1 MVEPKFGPWSGG
13 GYRCPV
19 GRSMP
24 LPGPSSG
31 RMGKQRTMGTAPD
44 TSGEHAATECTVA
57 EGEFVS
63 TVAAAL
69 PATSFWTMPVL
80 VAVSG
85 GADSVA
91 LLVALRRIVPVG
103 LERRLIVAHVEHD
116 LRGDAADD
124 RRFVADLASRVG
136 LACVWRRVAVRDDDG
151 DEGLEGRAR
160 RLRYDF
166 LVEAALNHGARHV
179 VTGHTADDQAET
191 ILQRMLRGTGLAG
204 IGGMA
209 AARELVPGI
218 SLLRPLLGLQRE
230 AVRRFLQ
237 SLNQSW
243 RDDPSNADLRHARNF
258 VRHEVL
264 PRCENGPF
272 PSASE
277 SLVRLGRQASL
288 VAAAI
293 RSAAEHLLE
302 IHASRHADG
311 SVVVRP
317 RDLAGLD
324 RHLVA
329 EVFVALWR
337 REGWPQQGMTARH
350 YAALAELVAHPE
362 RIPTASLATDLPGG
376 IRVTLLPGG
385 WLDLRQI

>member
-1 MVEPKFGPWSGG
+1 
-13 GYRCPV
+13 
-19 GRSMP
+19 
-24 LPGPSSG
+24 
-31 RMGKQRTMGTAPD
+31 MGKQRTMGTAPD

-218 SLLRPLLGLQRE
+218 SLLRPLLGLRRE

>member
-1 MVEPKFGPWSGG
+1 MVGPKFGPWGG
-13 GYRCPV
+13 GEYRCPV

-218 SLLRPLLGLQRE
+218 SLLRPLLGLRRE

-302 IHASRHADG
+302 IHASLHADG

-362 RIPTASLATDLPGG
+362 RIPTVSLATDLPGG

>member
-1 MVEPKFGPWSGG
+1 
-13 GYRCPV
+13 
-19 GRSMP
+19 
-24 LPGPSSG
+24 
-31 RMGKQRTMGTAPD
+31 MGKQRTMGTAPQ
-44 TSGEHAATECTVA
+44 TNGGHAATERTVA
-57 EGEFVS
+57 GGEFVA

-69 PATSFWTMPVL
+69 PTTSFWTMPVL

-124 RRFVADLASRVG
+124 RGFVAELASRLG

-166 LVEAALNHGARHV
+166 LVEAALDHGARHV

-209 AARELVPGI
+209 AARELVPGV
-218 SLLRPLLGLQRE
+218 SLLRPLLGLRRE
-230 AVRRFLQ
+230 AGRQFLE

-243 RDDPSNADLRHARNF
+243 RNDPSNADLRHTRNF
-258 VRHEVL
+258 IRHEVL
-264 PRCENGPF
+264 SRCVDGPF

-277 SLVRLGRQASL
+277 ALVRLGRQASL

-302 IHASRHADG
+302 IHASRHTDG
-311 SVVVRP
+311 SVVVRA

-350 YAALAELVAHPE
+350 YAALAELVADPE
-362 RIPTASLATDLPGG
+362 RISNASFATDLPGG
-376 IRVTLLPGG
+376 IRATLLPGG
-385 WLDLRQI
+385 WIDLRRISLAAADLRQGSLAAADLQQVSTGHT